1 MTKTRWKYFITIVFI
16 SVLTMYFFYQYTHIS
31 IWGFSFKKSELK
43 DIIVLVH
50 SNETLFIS
58 IIDDHETVLE
68 IANLLSNSEK
78 QSKVTH
84 QNFPPE
90 ETPEKYIKVEIRTND
105 DTVYGGRLW
114 INGSTHVQDS
124 NGYYW
129 RIDYLKL
136 SHLLD
141 EAIPMA
147 EIEK

>member
-1 MTKTRWKYFITIVFI
+1 MTKRRWKYFITIVFI

-50 SNETLFIS
+50 SNEKLFIS

-141 EAIPMA
+141 EAIPTA